1 MDKSPEIQKLLEVV
15 ADRVIEDITNQLNER
30 TLNAD
35 RIRNVIMTTEISDED

>member
-1 MDKSPEIQKLLEVV
+1 MDKSLEIQKLLETI

-35 RIRNVIMTTEISDED
+35 RIRNIIMTTEVSNEE